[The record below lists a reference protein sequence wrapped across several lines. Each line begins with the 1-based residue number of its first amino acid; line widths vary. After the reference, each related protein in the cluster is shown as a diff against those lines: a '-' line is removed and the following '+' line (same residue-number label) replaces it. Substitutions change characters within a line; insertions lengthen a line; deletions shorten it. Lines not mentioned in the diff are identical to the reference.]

1 LVSGYRQIKTNGEHP
16 IIVQNND
23 SVNALFVMLEM
34 GSQDRMIALRTL
46 YLKPSSEL
54 MITEL
59 EAGSYQLKLQFVTSD
74 EAFVTS
80 GFSVGSTRGSSTA
93 RLKPEII
100 QLNSLQWTPI
110 PALY

>member
-1 LVSGYRQIKTNGEHP
+1 
-16 IIVQNND
+16 
-23 SVNALFVMLEM
+23 
-34 GSQDRMIALRTL
+34 
-46 YLKPSSEL
+46 
-54 MITEL
+54 
-59 EAGSYQLKLQFVTSD
+59 VTSD